1 MVLGQSITAAFM
13 SIDPSLP
20 HHLFSVQGSY
30 LAPSSTEVPTYF
42 HSEDLRTTRSMITRL
57 VTASQDIDPKGT
69 GATIRRKT
77 FIVILDFHASEEP
90 MLSYSREPMYPGT
103 YSSPSSLLET
113 VERTK
118 KILPPKVHDEM
129 TKQFGLLLRLFEQRP
144 IPSSGG
150 AQNALGF
157 LDKGTT
163 QDDLNLVKRTNAT
176 WIRTREPLDTYGERC
191 AALG

>member
-1 MVLGQSITAAFM
+1 M
-13 SIDPSLP
+13 SIEPSLP

-42 HSEDLRTTRSMITRL
+42 ETVDLRTTRSMMTRL

-69 GATIRRKT
+69 GTTIRRKT
-77 FIVILDFHASEEP
+77 CVVILDFHASEEP

-103 YSSPSSLLET
+103 YDSPSSLMDT
-113 VERTK
+113 DERTK
-118 KILPPKVHDEM
+118 KILPQKAHEEM
-129 TKQFGLLLRLFEQRP
+129 STQFGLLLRLFQQRP

-163 QDDLNLVKRTNAT
+163 QDNLNLVKRTNAT